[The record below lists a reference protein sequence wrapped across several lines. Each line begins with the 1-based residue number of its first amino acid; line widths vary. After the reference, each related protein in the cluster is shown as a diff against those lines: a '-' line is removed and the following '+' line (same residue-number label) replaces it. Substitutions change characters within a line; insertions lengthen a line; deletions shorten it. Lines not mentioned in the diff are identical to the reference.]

1 LRIREILLWAFV
13 AVGLYAQ
20 STQTGGIGSAVGN
33 LQLPDASGTS
43 RSLQSYSGKVVVF
56 VFWSFKCPV
65 ALAYNDRIEALRKK
79 YAGRGVEMFGVSSGA
94 NETSSEIRANLDNL
108 SISMPVLL
116 DSEGKLAEQ
125 LGATHTPGVF
135 VLDRSGVLRYRGS
148 LDNNKKIGDRERIA
162 YAEDAID
169 AILNG
174 RAVAVPETRP
184 FGCATRRKT
193 F

>member
-1 LRIREILLWAFV
+1 LRLTVILLWASILG
-13 AVGLYAQ
+13 GLYAQ
-20 STQTGGIGSAVGN
+20 PTQTAGIGSAIDN

-43 RSLQSYSGKVVVF
+43 RTLRSYSGKVVVF
-56 VFWSFKCPV
+56 VFWSYKCPV

-79 YAGRGVEMFGVSSGA
+79 YAGRGVEVFGVSSGA
-94 NETSSEIRANLDNL
+94 NESPSEIRANLDNL
-108 SISMPVLL
+108 NITMPVLL

-135 VLDRSGVLRYRGS
+135 ILDRSGVLRYRGA
-148 LDNNKKIGDRERIA
+148 LDNNKKVGDNERQA

-169 AILNG
+169 AVLGG

-184 FGCATRRKT
+184 FGCTIRRKI